1 MVNRVVTEIN
11 YSLYIQRVGNGA
23 GWRGAPCTGR
33 ASNALTV
40 LSRKFSYEQ
49 NYLESDDK
57 MEFTFCGH

>member
-11 YSLYIQRVGNGA
+11 YSLYIQRVGDGA

-40 LSRKFSYEQ
+40 LSRKFSCEQ
-49 NYLESDDK
+49 NYLWWRN
-57 MEFTFCGH
+57 MENFKKGRK